1 MQVETHLRRQKLK
14 SEDLAVVKEWRKNQ
28 KRGTGNDADFPEE
41 LLDPKNKKRKE
52 LLDRAG
58 PVKVGGLHASR
69 KRQAKDAKYGG
80 GGEKRFKKDNDKN
93 SAADMSGFSRRRNSA
108 GTGPSSRKPGM
119 KNGFPMSPER
129 KGGRGGSG
137 GGGRGGASGGFG
149 ARPKKT
155 ATRRPGKDARSQR
168 R

>member
-14 SEDLAVVKEWRKNQ
+14 NEDLAVVKEWRKNQ
-28 KRGTGNDADFPEE
+28 KRGANDADFPEE

-58 PVKVGGLHASR
+58 PVKVGALRASK

-80 GGEKRFKKDNDKN
+80 GGEKRFKKDNDKD
-93 SAADMSGFSRRRNSA
+93 SSADMSGFSRRRNAA

-129 KGGRGGSG
+129 KGGRGGPNARTG
-137 GGGRGGASGGFG
+137 GPSGGFG

-155 ATRRPGKDARSQR
+155 ATRRPGKDARTQR